1 MLFWARFLGPDL
13 APKKELES
21 RSSSAAATLGVAAA
35 TGNADDNFFLP
46 SRISRANDLSR
57 RKFRAKEFLAGERG
71 SLRGLPS
78 R

>member
-1 MLFWARFLGPDL
+1 M

-57 RKFRAKEFLAGERG
+57 RKFRAKEFWRESGAAYEVCRVVERAF
-71 SLRGLPS
+71 P
-78 R
+78 